1 MKRKKMSEI
10 ISGKVIS
17 ASINEKLREEVE
29 QLKANGI
36 EPCLAVVLVGED
48 PASEVYVRNKK
59 RTCEEVGIR
68 SVGHDLPAS
77 TTQQEL
83 ENLVHQL
90 NDDPAVHG
98 ILCQFP
104 LPKGLDETQVILAIS
119 PEKDVDG
126 LHPLNAGRI
135 AMGQPKFISCTPY
148 GVLQMLKRSGIS
160 TSGKNAVVLGRSNL
174 VGRPIATLL
183 SSKGWDATVTV
194 CHSRTANLAEVT
206 SQADILVAA
215 IGIPEFVTSNMV
227 KSGAV
232 VIDVGINRIDDP
244 SKKSGSRMVGDVAF
258 KEVEEK
264 ASFITPVPGGVGPMT
279 IAMLMANTVNAA
291 RWLNGMNEMSI

>member
-1 MKRKKMSEI
+1 MSEL
-10 ISGKVIS
+10 ISGKIIS
-17 ASINEKLREEVE
+17 AQINEELCLEVK
-29 QLKANGI
+29 QLKTKGI

-59 RTCEEVGIR
+59 RTSEEIGMR
-68 SVGHDLPAS
+68 SIGHNLPDT
-77 TTQQEL
+77 TTQREL
-83 ENLVHQL
+83 ETLIQSL
-90 NDDPAVHG
+90 NADPAVHG

-104 LPKGLDETQVILAIS
+104 LPEGLDEKKVIQTID

-126 LHPLNAGRI
+126 LHPLNAGLI
-135 AMGQPKFISCTPY
+135 AMGIPKFISCTPY

-194 CHSRTANLAEVT
+194 CHSRTSDLAEVT
-206 SQADILVAA
+206 SQADILIAA
-215 IGIPEFVTSNMV
+215 IGIPEFVKANMV
-227 KSGAV
+227 KPGAV

-244 SKKSGSRMVGDVAF
+244 NKAKGTRLVGDVAF
-258 KEVEEK
+258 EEVAAK

-279 IAMLMANTVNAA
+279 IAMLMVNTVNAA
-291 RWLNGMNEMSI
+291 RWQNGLTEMDL

>member
-1 MKRKKMSEI
+1 MSDL
-10 ISGKVIS
+10 ISGKIIS
-17 ASINEKLREEVE
+17 AQINEELCLEVK
-29 QLKANGI
+29 QLKTKGI

-59 RTCEEVGIR
+59 RTSEEIGMR
-68 SVGHDLPAS
+68 SIGHNLPDT
-77 TTQQEL
+77 TTQREL
-83 ENLVHQL
+83 ETLIQSL
-90 NDDPAVHG
+90 NADPAVHG

-104 LPKGLDETQVILAIS
+104 LPEGLDEKKVIQTIA

-126 LHPLNAGRI
+126 LHPLNAGLI
-135 AMGQPKFISCTPY
+135 AMGIPKFISCTPY

-194 CHSRTANLAEVT
+194 CHSRTSDMAEVT
-206 SQADILVAA
+206 SQADILIAA
-215 IGIPEFVTSNMV
+215 IGIPEFVKANMV
-227 KSGAV
+227 KPGAV

-244 SKKSGSRMVGDVAF
+244 NKAKGTRLVGDVAF
-258 KEVEEK
+258 EEVAAK
-264 ASFITPVPGGVGPMT
+264 SSFITPVPGGVGPMT
-279 IAMLMANTVNAA
+279 IAMLMVNTVNAA
-291 RWLNGMNEMSI
+291 RWQNGLTEMDL

>member
-1 MKRKKMSEI
+1 VSDL
-10 ISGKVIS
+10 ISGKIIS
-17 ASINEKLREEVE
+17 AQINEELCLEVK
-29 QLKANGI
+29 QLKTKGI

-59 RTCEEVGIR
+59 RTSEEIGMR
-68 SVGHDLPAS
+68 SIGHNLPDT
-77 TTQQEL
+77 TTQREL
-83 ENLVHQL
+83 ETLIQSL
-90 NDDPAVHG
+90 NADPAVHG

-104 LPKGLDETQVILAIS
+104 LPEGLDETKVIQTIA

-126 LHPLNAGRI
+126 LHPLNAGLI
-135 AMGQPKFISCTPY
+135 AMGIPKFISCTPY

-194 CHSRTANLAEVT
+194 CHSRTSDLAEVT
-206 SQADILVAA
+206 SQADILIAA
-215 IGIPEFVTSNMV
+215 IGIPEFVKANMV
-227 KSGAV
+227 KPGAV

-244 SKKSGSRMVGDVAF
+244 NKAKGTRLVGDVAF
-258 KEVEEK
+258 EEVAAK

-279 IAMLMANTVNAA
+279 IAMLMVNTVNAA
-291 RWLNGMNEMSI
+291 RWQNGLTEMDL

>member
-1 MKRKKMSEI
+1 MSEL
-10 ISGKVIS
+10 ISGKVIG
-17 ASINEKLREEVE
+17 ASINEELRKEVN
-29 QLKANGI
+29 QLKTNGI

-59 RTCEEVGIR
+59 RTCGEIGIR
-68 SVGHDLPAS
+68 SIGHDLPAS
-77 TTQQEL
+77 TTQEEL
-83 ENLVHQL
+83 EKLIQSL

-104 LPKGLDETQVILAIS
+104 LPEKLNETRVILTIS
-119 PEKDVDG
+119 PDKDVDG
-126 LHPLNAGRI
+126 LHPLNAGLI

-148 GVLQMLKRSGIS
+148 GVLQMLKRSRIS

-206 SQADILVAA
+206 SQADIMVAA
-215 IGIPEFVTSNMV
+215 IGIPEFVKADMV
-227 KSGAV
+227 KPGAV
-232 VIDVGINRIDDP
+232 VIDVGINRVDDP
-244 SKKSGSRMVGDVAF
+244 SKASGSRMVGDVAF
-258 KEVEEK
+258 KQVEEK

-291 RWLNGMNEMSI
+291 RWLNGMSEMDL

>member
-1 MKRKKMSEI
+1 MSEL
-10 ISGKVIS
+10 ISGKIIS
-17 ASINEKLREEVE
+17 TQINEELCLEVK
-29 QLKANGI
+29 QLKTKGI

-59 RTCEEVGIR
+59 RTSEEIGMKSI
-68 SVGHDLPAS
+68 GHNLPDT
-77 TTQQEL
+77 TTQREL
-83 ENLVHQL
+83 ETLIQSL
-90 NDDPAVHG
+90 NADPAVHG

-104 LPKGLDETQVILAIS
+104 LPEGLDEKKVIQTIA

-126 LHPLNAGRI
+126 LHPLNAGLI
-135 AMGQPKFISCTPY
+135 AMGIPKFISCTPY

-194 CHSRTANLAEVT
+194 CHSRTSDLAEVT
-206 SQADILVAA
+206 SQADILIAA
-215 IGIPEFVTSNMV
+215 IGIPEFVKANMV
-227 KSGAV
+227 KPGAI

-244 SKKSGSRMVGDVAF
+244 NKAKGTRLVGDVAF
-258 KEVEEK
+258 EEVAAK
-264 ASFITPVPGGVGPMT
+264 TSFITPVPGGVGPMT
-279 IAMLMANTVNAA
+279 IAMLMVNTVNAA
-291 RWLNGMNEMSI
+291 RWQNGLTEMDL

>member
-1 MKRKKMSEI
+1 MSEL
-10 ISGKVIS
+10 ISGKIIS
-17 ASINEKLREEVE
+17 AQINEELCLEVK
-29 QLKANGI
+29 QLKTKGI

-59 RTCEEVGIR
+59 RTSEEIGMR
-68 SVGHDLPAS
+68 SIGHNLPDT
-77 TTQQEL
+77 TTQREL
-83 ENLVHQL
+83 ETLIQSL
-90 NDDPAVHG
+90 NADPAVHG

-104 LPKGLDETQVILAIS
+104 LPEGHDEKKVIQTIA

-126 LHPLNAGRI
+126 LHPLNAGLI
-135 AMGQPKFISCTPY
+135 AMGIPKFISCTPY

-194 CHSRTANLAEVT
+194 CHSRTSDLAEVT
-206 SQADILVAA
+206 SQADILIAA
-215 IGIPEFVTSNMV
+215 IGIPEFVKANMV
-227 KSGAV
+227 KPGAV

-244 SKKSGSRMVGDVAF
+244 NKAKGTRLVGDVAF
-258 KEVEEK
+258 EEVAAK

-279 IAMLMANTVNAA
+279 IAMLMVNTVNAA
-291 RWLNGMNEMSI
+291 RWQNGLTEMDL

>member
-1 MKRKKMSEI
+1 MSEL
-10 ISGKVIS
+10 ISGKVIG
-17 ASINEKLREEVE
+17 ASINEELRKEVD
-29 QLKANGI
+29 QLKTNGI

-59 RTCEEVGIR
+59 RTCGEIGIR
-68 SVGHDLPAS
+68 SIGHDLPAS
-77 TTQQEL
+77 TTQEEL
-83 ENLVHQL
+83 EKLIQSL

-104 LPKGLDETQVILAIS
+104 LPEKLDETRVILTIS
-119 PEKDVDG
+119 PDKDVDG
-126 LHPLNAGRI
+126 LHPLNAGLI

-148 GVLQMLKRSGIS
+148 GVLQMLKRSRIS

-206 SQADILVAA
+206 SEADILVAA
-215 IGIPEFVTSNMV
+215 IGIPEFVKAEMV
-227 KSGAV
+227 KPGAV
-232 VIDVGINRIDDP
+232 VIDVGINRIYDA
-244 SKKSGSRMVGDVAF
+244 SKASGSRMVGDVAF
-258 KEVEEK
+258 KQAEEK

-291 RWLNGMNEMSI
+291 RWLNGMSEMDL

>member
-1 MKRKKMSEI
+1 MSDL
-10 ISGKVIS
+10 ISGKIIS
-17 ASINEKLREEVE
+17 AQINEELCLEVK
-29 QLKANGI
+29 QLKTKGI

-59 RTCEEVGIR
+59 RTGEEIGMR
-68 SVGHDLPAS
+68 SIGHNLPDT
-77 TTQQEL
+77 TTQREL
-83 ENLVHQL
+83 ETLIQSL
-90 NDDPAVHG
+90 NADPAVHG

-104 LPKGLDETQVILAIS
+104 LPEGLDEKKVIQTIA

-126 LHPLNAGRI
+126 LHPLNAGLI
-135 AMGQPKFISCTPY
+135 AMGIPKFISCTPY

-194 CHSRTANLAEVT
+194 CHSRTSDLAGVT
-206 SQADILVAA
+206 SQADILIAA
-215 IGIPEFVTSNMV
+215 IGIPEFVKANMV
-227 KSGAV
+227 KPGAV
-232 VIDVGINRIDDP
+232 VIDVGINRIDAP
-244 SKKSGSRMVGDVAF
+244 NKAKGTRLVGDVAF
-258 KEVEEK
+258 EEVAAK

-279 IAMLMANTVNAA
+279 IAMLMVNTVNAA
-291 RWLNGMNEMSI
+291 RWQNGLTEMDL

>member
-1 MKRKKMSEI
+1 MSEL
-10 ISGKVIS
+10 ISGKIIS
-17 ASINEKLREEVE
+17 AQINDELRQEVDL
-29 QLKANGI
+29 LKAKGI

-59 RTCEEVGIR
+59 RTCEEIGIK
-68 SVGHDLPAS
+68 SIGHNLS
-77 TTQQEL
+77 KTTTQKEL
-83 ENLVHQL
+83 ETLISTL

-104 LPKGLDETQVILAIS
+104 LPEGLDETSVILTIS

-126 LHPLNAGRI
+126 LHPFNAGLI
-135 AMGQPKFISCTPY
+135 AMGKPRFISCTPY
-148 GVLQMLKRSGIS
+148 GVLQMLKRSSIS

-194 CHSRTANLAEVT
+194 CHSRTDDLAEVT
-206 SQADILVAA
+206 SQADILIAA
-215 IGIPEFVTSNMV
+215 IGIPQFVTEKMV
-227 KSGAV
+227 KKGAV

-244 SKKSGSRMVGDVAF
+244 SKAKGSRLVGDVF
-258 KEVEEK
+258 FEEVEAK
-264 ASFITPVPGGVGPMT
+264 AAFITPVPGGVGPMT
-279 IAMLMANTVNAA
+279 IAMLMVNTVNAA
-291 RWLNGMNEMSI
+291 RWQNGLAELNI

>member
-1 MKRKKMSEI
+1 MSEL
-10 ISGKVIS
+10 ISGKIIS
-17 ASINEKLREEVE
+17 AQINEELCLEVK
-29 QLKANGI
+29 QLKTKGI

-59 RTCEEVGIR
+59 RTGEEIGMR
-68 SVGHDLPAS
+68 SIGHNLPDT
-77 TTQQEL
+77 TTQREL
-83 ENLVHQL
+83 ETLIQSL
-90 NDDPAVHG
+90 NADPAVHG

-104 LPKGLDETQVILAIS
+104 LPEGLDEKKVIQTIA

-126 LHPLNAGRI
+126 LHPLNAGLI
-135 AMGQPKFISCTPY
+135 AMGIPKFISCTPY

-194 CHSRTANLAEVT
+194 CHSRTSDLAEVT
-206 SQADILVAA
+206 SQADILIAA
-215 IGIPEFVTSNMV
+215 IGIPEFVKANMV
-227 KSGAV
+227 KPGAV

-244 SKKSGSRMVGDVAF
+244 NKAKGTRLVGDVAF
-258 KEVEEK
+258 EEVAAK

-279 IAMLMANTVNAA
+279 IAMLMVNTVNAA
-291 RWLNGMNEMSI
+291 RWQNGLTEMDL

>member
-1 MKRKKMSEI
+1 MK
-10 ISGKVIS
+10 
-17 ASINEKLREEVE
+17 
-29 QLKANGI
+29 QLKTKGI

-59 RTCEEVGIR
+59 RTSEEIGMKSI
-68 SVGHDLPAS
+68 GHNLPDT
-77 TTQQEL
+77 TTQREL
-83 ENLVHQL
+83 ETLIQSL
-90 NDDPAVHG
+90 NADPAVHG

-104 LPKGLDETQVILAIS
+104 LPEGLDEKKVIQTIA

-126 LHPLNAGRI
+126 LHPLNAGLI
-135 AMGQPKFISCTPY
+135 AMGIPKFISCTPY

-194 CHSRTANLAEVT
+194 CHSRTSDLAEVT
-206 SQADILVAA
+206 SHADILIAA
-215 IGIPEFVTSNMV
+215 IGIPEFVKANMV
-227 KSGAV
+227 KPGAV

-244 SKKSGSRMVGDVAF
+244 NKAKGTRLVGDVAF
-258 KEVEEK
+258 EEVAAK

-279 IAMLMANTVNAA
+279 IAMLMVNTVNAA
-291 RWLNGMNEMSI
+291 RWQNGLTEMDL

>member
-1 MKRKKMSEI
+1 MSEL
-10 ISGKVIS
+10 ISGKVIG
-17 ASINEKLREEVE
+17 ASINEELRKEVD
-29 QLKANGI
+29 QLKINGI

-59 RTCEEVGIR
+59 RTCGEIGIR
-68 SVGHDLPAS
+68 SIGHDLPAS
-77 TTQQEL
+77 TTQEEL
-83 ENLVHQL
+83 EKLIQSL

-104 LPKGLDETQVILAIS
+104 LPEKLNETRVILTIS
-119 PEKDVDG
+119 PDKDVDG
-126 LHPLNAGRI
+126 LHPLNAGLI

-206 SQADILVAA
+206 SQADIMVAA
-215 IGIPEFVTSNMV
+215 IGIPEFVKADMV
-227 KSGAV
+227 KPGAV

-244 SKKSGSRMVGDVAF
+244 SKASGSRMVGDVAF
-258 KEVEEK
+258 KQVEEK

-291 RWLNGMNEMSI
+291 RWLNGMSEMDL

>member
-1 MKRKKMSEI
+1 MSEL
-10 ISGKVIS
+10 ISGKIIS
-17 ASINEKLREEVE
+17 TQINEELCLEVK
-29 QLKANGI
+29 QLKTKGI

-59 RTCEEVGIR
+59 RTSEEIGMI
-68 SVGHDLPAS
+68 SIGHNLPDT
-77 TTQQEL
+77 TTQREL
-83 ENLVHQL
+83 ETLIQSL
-90 NDDPAVHG
+90 NADPAVHG

-104 LPKGLDETQVILAIS
+104 LPEGLDEKKVIQTIA

-126 LHPLNAGRI
+126 LHPLNAGLI
-135 AMGQPKFISCTPY
+135 AMGIPKFISCTPY

-194 CHSRTANLAEVT
+194 CHSRTSDLAEVT
-206 SQADILVAA
+206 SQADILIAA
-215 IGIPEFVTSNMV
+215 IGIPEFVKANMV
-227 KSGAV
+227 KPGAI

-244 SKKSGSRMVGDVAF
+244 NKAKGTRLVGDVAF
-258 KEVEEK
+258 EEVAAK

-279 IAMLMANTVNAA
+279 IAMLMVNTVNAA
-291 RWLNGMNEMSI
+291 RWQNGLTEMDL

>member
-1 MKRKKMSEI
+1 VSDL
-10 ISGKVIS
+10 ISGKIIS
-17 ASINEKLREEVE
+17 AQINEELCLEVK
-29 QLKANGI
+29 QLKTKGI

-59 RTCEEVGIR
+59 RTGEEIGMR
-68 SVGHDLPAS
+68 SIGHNLPDT
-77 TTQQEL
+77 TTQREL
-83 ENLVHQL
+83 ETLIQSL
-90 NDDPAVHG
+90 NADPAVHG

-104 LPKGLDETQVILAIS
+104 LPEGHDEKKVIQTIA

-126 LHPLNAGRI
+126 LHPLNAGLI
-135 AMGQPKFISCTPY
+135 AMGIPKFISCTPY
-148 GVLQMLKRSGIS
+148 GVLLMLKRSGIS

-194 CHSRTANLAEVT
+194 CHSRTSDLAEVT
-206 SQADILVAA
+206 SQADILIAA
-215 IGIPEFVTSNMV
+215 IGIPEFVKANMV
-227 KSGAV
+227 KPGAV

-244 SKKSGSRMVGDVAF
+244 NKAKGTRLVGDVAF
-258 KEVEEK
+258 EEVAAK

-279 IAMLMANTVNAA
+279 IAMLMVNTVNAA
-291 RWLNGMNEMSI
+291 RWQNGLTEMDL

>member
-1 MKRKKMSEI
+1 MSEL
-10 ISGKVIS
+10 ISGKIIS
-17 ASINEKLREEVE
+17 AQINEELCLEVK
-29 QLKANGI
+29 QLKTKGI

-59 RTCEEVGIR
+59 RTSEEIGMKSI
-68 SVGHDLPAS
+68 GHNLPDT
-77 TTQQEL
+77 TTQREL
-83 ENLVHQL
+83 ETLIQSL
-90 NDDPAVHG
+90 NADPAVHG

-104 LPKGLDETQVILAIS
+104 LPEGLDEKKVIQTIA

-126 LHPLNAGRI
+126 LHPLNAGLI
-135 AMGQPKFISCTPY
+135 AMGIPKFISCTPY

-160 TSGKNAVVLGRSNL
+160 TSGKNVVVLGRSNL

-194 CHSRTANLAEVT
+194 CHSRTSDLAEVT
-206 SQADILVAA
+206 SQADILIAA
-215 IGIPEFVTSNMV
+215 IGIPEFVKANMV
-227 KSGAV
+227 KPGAI

-244 SKKSGSRMVGDVAF
+244 NKAKGTRLVGDVAF
-258 KEVEEK
+258 EEVAAK

-279 IAMLMANTVNAA
+279 IAMLMVNTVNAA
-291 RWLNGMNEMSI
+291 RWQNGLTEMDL

>member
-1 MKRKKMSEI
+1 VSEL
-10 ISGKVIS
+10 ISGKIIS
-17 ASINEKLREEVE
+17 AQINEELCLEVK
-29 QLKANGI
+29 QLKTKGI

-59 RTCEEVGIR
+59 RTSEEIGMR
-68 SVGHDLPAS
+68 SIGHNLPDT
-77 TTQQEL
+77 TTQREL
-83 ENLVHQL
+83 ETLIQSL
-90 NDDPAVHG
+90 NADPAVHG

-104 LPKGLDETQVILAIS
+104 LPEGLDEKKVIQTIA

-126 LHPLNAGRI
+126 LHPLNAGLI
-135 AMGQPKFISCTPY
+135 AMGIPKFISCTPY

-194 CHSRTANLAEVT
+194 CHSRTSDMAEVT
-206 SQADILVAA
+206 SQADILIAA
-215 IGIPEFVTSNMV
+215 IGIPEFVKANMV
-227 KSGAV
+227 KPGAV

-244 SKKSGSRMVGDVAF
+244 NKAKGTRLVGDVAF
-258 KEVEEK
+258 EEVAAK

-279 IAMLMANTVNAA
+279 IAMLMVNTVNAA
-291 RWLNGMNEMSI
+291 RWQNGLTEMDL

>member
-1 MKRKKMSEI
+1 MSEL
-10 ISGKVIS
+10 ISGKIIS
-17 ASINEKLREEVE
+17 TQINEELCLEVK
-29 QLKANGI
+29 QLKTKGI

-59 RTCEEVGIR
+59 RTSEEIGMI
-68 SVGHDLPAS
+68 SIGHNLPDT
-77 TTQQEL
+77 TTQREL
-83 ENLVHQL
+83 ETLIQSL
-90 NDDPAVHG
+90 NADPAVHG

-104 LPKGLDETQVILAIS
+104 LPEGLDEKKVIQTIA

-126 LHPLNAGRI
+126 LHPLNAGLI
-135 AMGQPKFISCTPY
+135 AMGIPKFISCTPY

-160 TSGKNAVVLGRSNL
+160 TSGKNVVVLGRSNL

-194 CHSRTANLAEVT
+194 CHSRTSDLAEVT
-206 SQADILVAA
+206 SQADILIAA
-215 IGIPEFVTSNMV
+215 IGIPEFVKANMV
-227 KSGAV
+227 KPGAI

-244 SKKSGSRMVGDVAF
+244 NKAKGTRLVGDVAF
-258 KEVEEK
+258 EEVAAK

-279 IAMLMANTVNAA
+279 IAMLMVNTVNAA
-291 RWLNGMNEMSI
+291 RWQNGLTEMDL

>member
-1 MKRKKMSEI
+1 MSEL
-10 ISGKVIS
+10 ISGKIIS
-17 ASINEKLREEVE
+17 AQINAELCLEVK
-29 QLKANGI
+29 QLKTKGI

-59 RTCEEVGIR
+59 RTSEEIGMR
-68 SVGHDLPAS
+68 SIGHNLPDT
-77 TTQQEL
+77 TTQREL
-83 ENLVHQL
+83 ETLIQSL
-90 NDDPAVHG
+90 NADPAVHG

-104 LPKGLDETQVILAIS
+104 LPEGLDEKKVIQTIA

-126 LHPLNAGRI
+126 LHPLNAGLI
-135 AMGQPKFISCTPY
+135 AMGIPKFISCTPY

-194 CHSRTANLAEVT
+194 CHSRTNDMAEVT
-206 SQADILVAA
+206 SQADILIAA
-215 IGIPEFVTSNMV
+215 IGIPEFVKANMV
-227 KSGAV
+227 KPGAV

-244 SKKSGSRMVGDVAF
+244 SKAKGTRLVGDVAF
-258 KEVEEK
+258 EEVAAK

-279 IAMLMANTVNAA
+279 IAMLMVNTVNAA
-291 RWLNGMNEMSI
+291 RWQNGLTEMDL

>member
-1 MKRKKMSEI
+1 MSEL
-10 ISGKVIS
+10 ISGKIIS
-17 ASINEKLREEVE
+17 AQINEELCLEVK
-29 QLKANGI
+29 QLKTKGI

-59 RTCEEVGIR
+59 RTSEEIGMR
-68 SVGHDLPAS
+68 SIGHNLPDT
-77 TTQQEL
+77 TTQREL
-83 ENLVHQL
+83 ETLIQSL
-90 NDDPAVHG
+90 NADPAVHG

-104 LPKGLDETQVILAIS
+104 LPEGLDEKKVIQTIA

-126 LHPLNAGRI
+126 LHPLNAGLI
-135 AMGQPKFISCTPY
+135 AMGIPKFISCTPY

-194 CHSRTANLAEVT
+194 CHSRTNDMAEVT
-206 SQADILVAA
+206 SQADILIAA
-215 IGIPEFVTSNMV
+215 IGIPEFVKANMV
-227 KSGAV
+227 KPGAV

-244 SKKSGSRMVGDVAF
+244 SKAKGTRLVGDVAF
-258 KEVEEK
+258 EEVAAK
-264 ASFITPVPGGVGPMT
+264 SSFITPVPGGVGPMT
-279 IAMLMANTVNAA
+279 IAMLMVNTVNAA
-291 RWLNGMNEMSI
+291 RWQNGLTEMDL

>member
-1 MKRKKMSEI
+1 MSKL
-10 ISGKVIS
+10 ISGKVIG
-17 ASINEKLREEVE
+17 ASINEELRKEVD
-29 QLKANGI
+29 QLKSNGI
-36 EPCLAVVLVGED
+36 EPCLAVVLLGED

-59 RTCEEVGIR
+59 RTCGEIGIR
-68 SVGHDLPAS
+68 SIGHDLPAS
-77 TTQQEL
+77 TTQQDL
-83 ENLVHQL
+83 ENLVQSL

-104 LPKGLDETQVILAIS
+104 LPKGLDETRVILAIS
-119 PEKDVDG
+119 PDKDVDG
-126 LHPLNAGRI
+126 LHPLNAGLI
-135 AMGQPKFISCTPY
+135 AMGQPKFISCTPF

-215 IGIPEFVTSNMV
+215 IGIPEFVKADMV
-227 KSGAV
+227 KPGAV

-244 SKKSGSRMVGDVAF
+244 SKASGSRMVGDVAF
-258 KEVEEK
+258 KEVEGK
-264 ASFITPVPGGVGPMT
+264 ATFITPVPGGVGPMT
-279 IAMLMANTVNAA
+279 IAMLMVNTVNAA
-291 RWLNGMNEMSI
+291 RSLNGMTEMDL

>member
-1 MKRKKMSEI
+1 VSEL
-10 ISGKVIS
+10 ISGKIIS
-17 ASINEKLREEVE
+17 AQINEELCLEVK
-29 QLKANGI
+29 QLKTKGI

-59 RTCEEVGIR
+59 RTSEEIGMR
-68 SVGHDLPAS
+68 SIGHNLPDT
-77 TTQQEL
+77 TTQREL
-83 ENLVHQL
+83 ETLIQSL
-90 NDDPAVHG
+90 NADPAVHG

-104 LPKGLDETQVILAIS
+104 LPEGLDEKKVIQTIA

-126 LHPLNAGRI
+126 LHPLNAGLI
-135 AMGQPKFISCTPY
+135 AMGIPKFISCTPY

-160 TSGKNAVVLGRSNL
+160 TSGKNVVVLGRSNL

-194 CHSRTANLAEVT
+194 CHSRTSDLAEVT
-206 SQADILVAA
+206 SQADILIAA
-215 IGIPEFVTSNMV
+215 IGIPEFVKANMV
-227 KSGAV
+227 KPGAV

-244 SKKSGSRMVGDVAF
+244 NKAKGTRLVGDVAF
-258 KEVEEK
+258 EEVAAK

-279 IAMLMANTVNAA
+279 IAMLMVNTVNAA
-291 RWLNGMNEMSI
+291 RWQNGLTEMDL

>member
-1 MKRKKMSEI
+1 MSEL
-10 ISGKVIS
+10 ISGKIIS
-17 ASINEKLREEVE
+17 TQINEELCLEVK
-29 QLKANGI
+29 QLKTKGI

-59 RTCEEVGIR
+59 RTSEEIGMKSI
-68 SVGHDLPAS
+68 GHNLPDT
-77 TTQQEL
+77 TTQREL
-83 ENLVHQL
+83 ETLIQSL
-90 NDDPAVHG
+90 NADPAVHG

-104 LPKGLDETQVILAIS
+104 LPEGLDEKKVIQTIA

-126 LHPLNAGRI
+126 LHPLNAGLI
-135 AMGQPKFISCTPY
+135 AMGIPKFISCTPY

-194 CHSRTANLAEVT
+194 CHSRTSNLAEVI
-206 SQADILVAA
+206 SQADILIAA
-215 IGIPEFVTSNMV
+215 IGIPEFVKANMV
-227 KSGAV
+227 KPGAV

-244 SKKSGSRMVGDVAF
+244 NKAKGTRLVGDVAF
-258 KEVEEK
+258 EEVAAK
-264 ASFITPVPGGVGPMT
+264 SSFITPVPGGVGPMT
-279 IAMLMANTVNAA
+279 IAMLMVNTVNAA
-291 RWLNGMNEMSI
+291 RWQNGLTEMDL

>member
-1 MKRKKMSEI
+1 MSEL
-10 ISGKVIS
+10 ISGKIIS
-17 ASINEKLREEVE
+17 KQINEELCLEVK
-29 QLKANGI
+29 QLKTKGI

-48 PASEVYVRNKK
+48 SASEVYVRNKK
-59 RTCEEVGIR
+59 RTSEEIGMKSI
-68 SVGHDLPAS
+68 GHNLPDT
-77 TTQQEL
+77 TTQREL
-83 ENLVHQL
+83 ETLIQSL
-90 NDDPAVHG
+90 NADPAVHG

-104 LPKGLDETQVILAIS
+104 LPEGLDEKKVIQTIA

-126 LHPLNAGRI
+126 LHPLNAGLI
-135 AMGQPKFISCTPY
+135 AMGIPKFISCTPY

-194 CHSRTANLAEVT
+194 CHSRTSDLAEVT
-206 SQADILVAA
+206 SQADILIAA
-215 IGIPEFVTSNMV
+215 IGIPEFVKANMV
-227 KSGAV
+227 KPGAI

-244 SKKSGSRMVGDVAF
+244 NKAKGTRLVGDVAF
-258 KEVEEK
+258 EEVAAK

-279 IAMLMANTVNAA
+279 IAMLMVNTVNAA
-291 RWLNGMNEMSI
+291 RWQNGLTEMDL

>member
-1 MKRKKMSEI
+1 MSEL
-10 ISGKVIS
+10 ISGKIIS
-17 ASINEKLREEVE
+17 AQINEELCLEVK
-29 QLKANGI
+29 QLKTKGI

-59 RTCEEVGIR
+59 RTSEEIGMR
-68 SVGHDLPAS
+68 SIGHNLPDT
-77 TTQQEL
+77 TTQREL
-83 ENLVHQL
+83 ETLIQSL
-90 NDDPAVHG
+90 NADPAVHG

-104 LPKGLDETQVILAIS
+104 LPEGLDEKKVIQTIA

-126 LHPLNAGRI
+126 LHPLNAGLI
-135 AMGQPKFISCTPY
+135 AMGIPKFISCTPY

-194 CHSRTANLAEVT
+194 CHSRTSDLAEVT
-206 SQADILVAA
+206 SQADILIAA
-215 IGIPEFVTSNMV
+215 IGIPEFVKANMV
-227 KSGAV
+227 KPGAV
-232 VIDVGINRIDDP
+232 VIDVGINPIDDP
-244 SKKSGSRMVGDVAF
+244 NKAKGTRLVGDVAF
-258 KEVEEK
+258 EEVAAK

-279 IAMLMANTVNAA
+279 IAMLMVNTVNAA
-291 RWLNGMNEMSI
+291 RWQNGLTEMDL

>member
-1 MKRKKMSEI
+1 MSEL
-10 ISGKVIS
+10 ISGKIIS
-17 ASINEKLREEVE
+17 AQINEELCLEVK
-29 QLKANGI
+29 QLKTKGI

-59 RTCEEVGIR
+59 RTSEEIGMR
-68 SVGHDLPAS
+68 SIGHNLPDT
-77 TTQQEL
+77 TTQREL
-83 ENLVHQL
+83 ETLIQSL
-90 NDDPAVHG
+90 NADPAVHG

-104 LPKGLDETQVILAIS
+104 LPEGLDEKKVIQTIA

-126 LHPLNAGRI
+126 LHPLNAGLI
-135 AMGQPKFISCTPY
+135 AMGIPKFISCTPY

-194 CHSRTANLAEVT
+194 CHSRTSDMAEVT
-206 SQADILVAA
+206 SQADILIAA
-215 IGIPEFVTSNMV
+215 IGIPEFVKANMV
-227 KSGAV
+227 KPGAV

-244 SKKSGSRMVGDVAF
+244 NKAKGTSLVGDVAF
-258 KEVEEK
+258 EEVAAK
-264 ASFITPVPGGVGPMT
+264 SSFITPVPGGVGPMT
-279 IAMLMANTVNAA
+279 IAMLMVNTVNAA
-291 RWLNGMNEMSI
+291 RWQNGLTEMDL

>member
-1 MKRKKMSEI
+1 MSKL
-10 ISGKVIS
+10 ISGKIIS
-17 ASINEKLREEVE
+17 AQINEELCLEVK
-29 QLKANGI
+29 QLKTKGI

-59 RTCEEVGIR
+59 RTSEEIGMR
-68 SVGHDLPAS
+68 SIGHNLPDT
-77 TTQQEL
+77 TTQREL
-83 ENLVHQL
+83 ETLIQSL
-90 NDDPAVHG
+90 NADPAVHG

-104 LPKGLDETQVILAIS
+104 LPEGLDEKKVIQTIA

-126 LHPLNAGRI
+126 LHPLNAGLI
-135 AMGQPKFISCTPY
+135 AMGIPKFISCTPY

-194 CHSRTANLAEVT
+194 CHSRTNDMAEVT
-206 SQADILVAA
+206 SQADILIAA
-215 IGIPEFVTSNMV
+215 IGIPEFVKANMV
-227 KSGAV
+227 KPGAV

-244 SKKSGSRMVGDVAF
+244 NKAKGTRLVGDVAF
-258 KEVEEK
+258 EEVAAK
-264 ASFITPVPGGVGPMT
+264 SSFITPVPGGVGPMT
-279 IAMLMANTVNAA
+279 IAMLMVNTVNAA
-291 RWLNGMNEMSI
+291 RWQNGLTEMDL